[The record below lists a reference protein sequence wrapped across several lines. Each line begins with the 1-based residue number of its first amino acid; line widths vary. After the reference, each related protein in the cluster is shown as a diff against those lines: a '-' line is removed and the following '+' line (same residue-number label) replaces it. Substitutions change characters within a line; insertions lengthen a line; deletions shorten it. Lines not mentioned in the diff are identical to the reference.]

1 MKKYWIVTAL
11 LVVFCA
17 TVPVF
22 ASDALPDLEAKVK
35 EILVRLEKVETYGE
49 RIAALEGQ
57 IVALESQ
64 IAELT
69 TLTPEPTTIPSEDTV
84 VMSEQ
89 EYWTWLG
96 EEATKAEG
104 RIEELEA
111 LFESEDPAI
120 AIIALSEMLGML
132 FEFSDAHSQI
142 ETTAPEYDE
151 IQSLLTCV
159 VEEFEPLRDIED
171 KTVLE
176 AFTTLTP
183 WILVLMDNPDNLF
196 KDCDLDAFDFDAF
209 GEQFFE

>member
-57 IVALESQ
+57 I
-64 IAELT
+64 AELT

-96 EEATKAEG
+96 EEMTKAEG

-111 LFESEDPAI
+111 LFEFEDPAK
-120 AIIALSEMLGML
+120 AIIALSGMLGML

-159 VEEFEPLRDIED
+159 VEEIEPLRDIED

-176 AFTTLTP
+176 ALTTLTP
-183 WILVLMDNPDNLF
+183 LILVLMDNPDNLF
-196 KDCDLDAFDFDAF
+196 QDCDLDALDAF